1 MTEPR
6 AYTSDELRDMLIEQ
20 SIVIARY
27 WASLPD
33 VDKATGNAMTVQ
45 SRCDGVVFSILAML
59 DGSSD
64 LPGVDLVFRPH
75 PDDKEYLRSEGSNWV
90 EDGTIVSDTL
100 HEHMHR
106 VGKTME

>member
-6 AYTSDELRDMLIEQ
+6 AYTPDELRDMLIEH
-20 SIVIARY
+20 SIVLARY

-33 VDKATGNAMTVQ
+33 VDKATGTQLTVQ
-45 SRCDGVVFSILAML
+45 SRCVGVVFSILAML
-59 DGSSD
+59 DGGGD
-64 LPGVDLVFRPH
+64 LPGVDLVFCPH

-90 EDGTIVSDTL
+90 EDGTVVSDTL

-106 VGKTME
+106 AGKAME